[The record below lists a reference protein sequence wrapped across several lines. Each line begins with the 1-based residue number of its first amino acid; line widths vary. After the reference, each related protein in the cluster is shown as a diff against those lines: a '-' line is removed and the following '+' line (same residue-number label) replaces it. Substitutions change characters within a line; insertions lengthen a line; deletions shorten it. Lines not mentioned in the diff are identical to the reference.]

1 MHQFMDAADVQPAWE
16 LMQRGEQS
24 DDARIRATQER
35 LAACH
40 YAMAHPENGMLVP
53 ACVQHSVLDPQ
64 ENRDLRVLL
73 PVPRRRGATEAE
85 DDHPGEVQARDGA
98 AVGGGNG

>member
-1 MHQFMDAADVQPAWE
+1 
-16 LMQRGEQS
+16 
-24 DDARIRATQER
+24 
-35 LAACH
+35 
-40 YAMAHPENGMLVP
+40 
-53 ACVQHSVLDPQ
+53 VLDPQ

-98 AVGGGNG
+98 AVGGGTE